1 MNVLIILVVLSAVY
15 GVAGWMTAH
24 WGLKGLT
31 CSRSF
36 SRSTAFEGESGEM
49 IEVVRND
56 RPLMIPWLRV
66 ESQISP
72 HLQLGRQE
80 NLNVSGSRYYRS
92 LFTLMP
98 YQQVKRRHKVRFLHR
113 GVYDLGSASLTV
125 GDALGWFQ
133 QGREQ
138 HMHVP
143 VMVYPRLLD
152 ERELPEPLSL
162 KLGEMISRRQLLADP
177 FQVRGIRAYVPGDP
191 VRDIHW
197 AASARMGETQ
207 VRVFDHT
214 AQANLLVLLNV
225 ERTNAQRGEKLM
237 EYEES
242 EIEYGIAM
250 AATLCV
256 RALRAGM
263 QAGFGANMPLDKGQ
277 TSTLLLPG
285 SSAQREEELL
295 ATFARLTILRTV
307 SFPVFLA
314 SLKDIEN
321 MDILVLTCYENEAI
335 QKELANLRR
344 RGNQVTLHLLNQGK
358 AGGGAA

>member
-125 GDALGWFQ
+125 GDALAYGTTRIGHGYQ
-133 QGREQ
+133 AA
-138 HMHVP
+138 
-143 VMVYPRLLD
+143 L
-152 ERELPEPLSL
+152 LPELTQAVIARGVTLEMCPDSSLSYEYGLQGDSTHPLYVLYKQGARVTVNTDNLTVLDTSL
-162 KLGEMISRRQLLADP
+162 EHEYELCRKMGFTNEDIVRMNNFAIEASFADAETKKALLAV
-177 FQVRGIRAYVPGDP
+177 Q
-191 VRDIHW
+191 
-197 AASARMGETQ
+197 
-207 VRVFDHT
+207 
-214 AQANLLVLLNV
+214 
-225 ERTNAQRGEKLM
+225 
-237 EYEES
+237 
-242 EIEYGIAM
+242 
-250 AATLCV
+250 
-256 RALRAGM
+256 
-263 QAGFGANMPLDKGQ
+263 
-277 TSTLLLPG
+277 
-285 SSAQREEELL
+285 
-295 ATFARLTILRTV
+295 
-307 SFPVFLA
+307 
-314 SLKDIEN
+314 SL
-321 MDILVLTCYENEAI
+321 
-335 QKELANLRR
+335 
-344 RGNQVTLHLLNQGK
+344 
-358 AGGGAA
+358 